1 MKVIQ
6 DERLH
11 QVQSTIPIPDDEDE
25 ELQVVLKFQGVK
37 LSFKEGQESTMSM
50 VVEVGEEKGEVE
62 YRLTCR
68 IRRRL

>member
-1 MKVIQ
+1 
-6 DERLH
+6 
-11 QVQSTIPIPDDEDE
+11 
-25 ELQVVLKFQGVK
+25 LKFQSVK

-50 VVEVGEEKGEVE
+50 VVEVGEVE